1 MARLQG
7 FLDHPDAHP
16 PDVTVQDRRVVGH
29 GQPRREGVVGVVP
42 GNHVHDYAQSATV
55 RVNGPAVS
63 WDHTAGITPYI
74 LTRPQDGRS
83 PTQLLWAAG
92 RRIELPV
99 SSPKAPAHRAAA
111 VALPEPVLD
120 PPASCSTFQGL
131 QGCP

>member
-1 MARLQG
+1 MSI
-7 FLDHPDAHP
+7 
-16 PDVTVQDRRVVGH
+16 
-29 GQPRREGVVGVVP
+29 
-42 GNHVHDYAQSATV
+42 NNAQSATV

-83 PTQLLWAAG
+83 PTQLLLAAG
-92 RRIELPV
+92 RRIEPPV
-99 SSPKAPAHRAAA
+99 SSPNAPAHRAAA

>member
-1 MARLQG
+1 WGGSSPATPSITTPQPAR
-7 FLDHPDAHP
+7 A
-16 PDVTVQDRRVVGH
+16 RVKG
-29 GQPRREGVVGVVP
+29 RTVP
-42 GNHVHDYAQSATV
+42 GA
-55 RVNGPAVS
+55 P
-63 WDHTAGITPYI
+63 TAGIPPYI
-74 LTRPQDGRS
+74 PPRPQDGRR

-92 RRIELPV
+92 RRIEPPV